1 MQNGKPVFFNRIAAA
16 DRTRLQDGEI
26 RSWDLPFKRLTI
38 CSSVTALLLGLS
50 THAGANPI
58 EIELTGLLNSH
69 PQIKAAE
76 KSLQSSRQGVDAAV
90 ADFYPTVSVTGDMGY
105 EDIDSPTTRSDNAP
119 NATDFGRTRNTAS
132 LTVSQNLFNGYAT
145 ASAVRSARLNREL
158 AQISYEGTRQN
169 TIFEGIQVYVDV
181 LRQRRLIELARE
193 NEATI
198 QRQLNLEDERVQ
210 RGSGVAVDVLQ
221 AKSRLQIAK
230 ERRVNF
236 EGALEDAISRY
247 TQVFGHPPDV
257 ESMLDPEPPVDLIPS
272 ELSKSIDIAV
282 IENPAVGN
290 SGTTVEVARERR
302 RTVRAELFP
311 SVDLEGSYNYE
322 KHNNATLGTRRDY
335 SLVVSSTWEL
345 FTGFSTRASMAQAA
359 YDYHASKDQHEYTVR
374 KVVEQSK
381 LAWQSLLTA
390 RERLELLENA
400 VNIASEVFESRKKL
414 REAGK
419 ETVINV
425 LDAEN
430 EVNNAQINYTSA
442 FYDERL
448 AVYQLLLA
456 MGRLDS
462 KNLALGF

>member
-1 MQNGKPVFFNRIAAA
+1 MTARRQPALRWVLRCAIA
-16 DRTRLQDGEI
+16 
-26 RSWDLPFKRLTI
+26 
-38 CSSVTALLLGLS
+38 LGIVAS
-50 THAGANPI
+50 TFQVSANPI

-76 KSLQSSRQGVDAAV
+76 KGLQSSRQGVKSALS
-90 ADFYPTVSVTGDMGY
+90 DFYPTVNVSTDLGY
-105 EDIDSPTTRSDNAP
+105 ENIDSPAARAGNSPD
-119 NATDFGRTRNTAS
+119 ATPFGRTRNNAS
-132 LTVSQNLFNGYAT
+132 LTVTQNLFSGYAN
-145 ASAVRSARLNREL
+145 ASAVRTARLNREL
-158 AQISYEGTRQN
+158 ANISLEGTRQN
-169 TIFEGIQVYVDV
+169 TIFEGIQLYIDV
-181 LRQRRLIELARE
+181 LRQRRLIELALE

-221 AKSRLQIAK
+221 AKSRLQISK

-247 TQVFGHPPDV
+247 TQAYGHAPDM
-257 ESMLDPEPPVDLIPS
+257 EAMLDPEPPIEMIPS
-272 ELSKSIDIAV
+272 ELNKSIDIAV
-282 IENPAVGN
+282 VENPAVGN

-302 RTVRAELFP
+302 RSVSSELFP
-311 SVDLEGSYNYE
+311 TVDLEGTMNYE

-335 SLVVSSTWEL
+335 SVVVTSSWDL
-345 FTGFSTRASMAQAA
+345 FSGFSTRSSMAQAA
-359 YDYHASKDQHEYTVR
+359 FDYHASKDQHQFTVR

-381 LAWQSLLTA
+381 LAWQALLTA

-448 AVYQLLLA
+448 AVYQLLLS
-456 MGRLDS
+456 MGRLDEA
-462 KNLALGF
+462 NLGLGL

>member
-1 MQNGKPVFFNRIAAA
+1 MA
-16 DRTRLQDGEI
+16 
-26 RSWDLPFKRLTI
+26 LPIKRLTI
-38 CSSVTALLLGLS
+38 CLSLSAAILGAPG
-50 THAGANPI
+50 AGIANPI
-58 EIELTGLLNSH
+58 EIELTGLLNDH

-76 KSLQSSRQGVDAAV
+76 KSLQSSRQGVKSAISGI
-90 ADFYPTVSVTGDMGY
+90 YPTVSVSGDAGL
-105 EDIDSPTTRSDNAP
+105 ETIDSPSTRGDNEPDA
-119 NATDFGRTRNTAS
+119 DSYSRTRNTAS
-132 LTVSQNLFNGYAT
+132 LTVTQNIFNGYAT
-145 ASAVRSARLNREL
+145 ASGIRTARLNREL
-158 AQISYEGTRQN
+158 AQISFEGTRQN
-169 TIFEGIQVYVDV
+169 TIFEGIQTYIDV

-221 AKSRLQIAK
+221 AKSRLQTAK

-247 TQVFGHPPDV
+247 TQVYGHPPDV
-257 ESMLDPEPPVDLIPS
+257 EAMLDPEPPIDLIPS
-272 ELSKSIDIAV
+272 ELSKSIDIAIV
-282 IENPAVGN
+282 ENPAVGN

-311 SVDLEGSYNYE
+311 TVDLEGTYNYE

-345 FTGFSTRASMAQAA
+345 FSGFSTRASMAQAA
-359 YDYHASKDQHEYTVR
+359 YDYHASKDQHEFTVR
-374 KVVEQSK
+374 KVIEQSK
-381 LAWQSLLTA
+381 LAWQALLTA

-430 EVNNAQINYTSA
+430 EVNNAQISYTSA

-462 KNLALGF
+462 KNLTLGF

>member
-1 MQNGKPVFFNRIAAA
+1 MGRAEYSGEFDLTARRHQSTKWILQGIAA
-16 DRTRLQDGEI
+16 
-26 RSWDLPFKRLTI
+26 
-38 CSSVTALLLGLS
+38 LGIMASAVPLS
-50 THAGANPI
+50 ANPL
-58 EIELTGLLNSH
+58 EIELTGLLNTH

-76 KSLQSSRQGVDAAV
+76 KGLQSSRQGVNSAL
-90 ADFYPTVSVTGDMGY
+90 ADFYPTVNLSTDLGY
-105 EDIDSPTTRSDNAP
+105 ENIDSPSARTGNAP
-119 NATDFGRTRNTAS
+119 EGDAFGRTKNTAS
-132 LTVSQNLFNGYAT
+132 LTVTQNLFSGYAN
-145 ASAVRSARLNREL
+145 ASAVRTARLNREL
-158 AQISYEGTRQN
+158 ANISLEGTRQN
-169 TIFEGIQVYVDV
+169 TIFEGIQLYIDV
-181 LRQRRLIELARE
+181 LRQRRLIELALE

-247 TQVFGHPPDV
+247 TQVYAHPPDM
-257 ESMLDPEPPVDLIPS
+257 EAMLDPEPPIDLIPS
-272 ELSKSIDIAV
+272 ELNKSIDIAV
-282 IENPAVGN
+282 VENPAVGN

-302 RTVRAELFP
+302 RSVSSELFP
-311 SVDLEGSYNYE
+311 TVDLEGTVNYE

-335 SLVVSSTWEL
+335 SVVVTSSWDL
-345 FTGFSTRASMAQAA
+345 FTGFSTRSSMAQAA
-359 YDYHASKDQHEYTVR
+359 YDYHASKDQHEFTVR
-374 KVVEQSK
+374 KVIEQSK
-381 LAWQSLLTA
+381 LAWQALLTA

-448 AVYQLLLA
+448 AVYQLLLS
-456 MGRLDS
+456 MGRLDET
-462 KNLALGF
+462 NLSLGL

>member
-1 MQNGKPVFFNRIAAA
+1 MAA
-16 DRTRLQDGEI
+16 RRQPTHR
-26 RSWDLPFKRLTI
+26 
-38 CSSVTALLLGLS
+38 CVLLGAFALGIVASSSSLS
-50 THAGANPI
+50 ANPI
-58 EIELTGLLNSH
+58 NIELTGLLNNH

-76 KSLQSSRQGVDAAV
+76 KGLQSSRQGVKSALS
-90 ADFYPTVSVTGDMGY
+90 DFYPTVNLSTDLGY
-105 EDIDSPTTRSDNAP
+105 ENIDSPSARTGNAP
-119 NATDFGRTRNTAS
+119 DATPFGRTRNNAS
-132 LTVSQNLFNGYAT
+132 LTVTQNLFSGYAN
-145 ASAVRSARLNREL
+145 ASAVRTARLNREL
-158 AQISYEGTRQN
+158 ANISLEGTRQN
-169 TIFEGIQVYVDV
+169 TIFEGIQLYIDV
-181 LRQRRLIELARE
+181 LRQRRLIELALE

-247 TQVFGHPPDV
+247 TQVYGHPPDM
-257 ESMLDPEPPVDLIPS
+257 EAMLDPEPPIELIPS
-272 ELSKSIDIAV
+272 ELNKSIDIAV
-282 IENPAVGN
+282 VENPAIGN

-302 RTVRAELFP
+302 RSVTSELFP
-311 SVDLEGSYNYE
+311 TVDLEGTYNYE
-322 KHNNATLGTRRDY
+322 KHNNAILGTRRDY
-335 SLVVSSTWEL
+335 SLVVTSSWDL
-345 FTGFSTRASMAQAA
+345 FSGFSTRNSMAQAA
-359 YDYHASKDQHEYTVR
+359 FDYHASKDQHEFTVR
-374 KVVEQSK
+374 KVIEQSK
-381 LAWQSLLTA
+381 LAWQALLTA

-448 AVYQLLLA
+448 AVYQLLLS
-456 MGRLDS
+456 MGRLDET
-462 KNLALGF
+462 NLSLGL